1 AGIRAAEQA
10 RGESI
15 DRQQAR
21 LYPQLAAAGP
31 EAFGLWEAA
40 RRSREEGYLAEVRPL
55 GQERDETDLAGG
67 GYEQVA
73 LAAMH
78 ALLTDAPVQL
88 ILNVRNRGAVRALPP
103 DAVVELPCEIDGRG
117 ARPLPVSSPDL
128 HQLGL
133 MAQLKDVERD
143 TVRAATEGDRQA
155 ALRAFTLHPLIGSAS
170 VGRDLLAGYE
180 KAFPALPELWR

>member
-1 AGIRAAEQA
+1 MN
-10 RGESI
+10 
-15 DRQQAR
+15 
-21 LYPQLAAAGP
+21 
-31 EAFGLWEAA
+31 
-40 RRSREEGYLAEVRPL
+40 
-55 GQERDETDLAGG
+55 TDLAGG

-88 ILNVRNRGAVRALPP
+88 ILNVRNRGAVRALPQ